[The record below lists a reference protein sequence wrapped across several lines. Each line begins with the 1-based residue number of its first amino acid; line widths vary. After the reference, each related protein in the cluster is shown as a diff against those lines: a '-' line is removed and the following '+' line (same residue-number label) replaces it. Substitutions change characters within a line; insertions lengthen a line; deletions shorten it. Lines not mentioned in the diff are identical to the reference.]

1 MSEASLSV
9 PDAAAPEAARL
20 QEIERLAATDLA
32 RAVELASAE
41 LAEGKAHPLIYD
53 LAAHGFEQ
61 AGRHAEAA
69 ETLREG
75 LKRFPG
81 GLQLYV
87 SLGFCLIELDRTPE
101 ALAAFDR
108 AARLQPD
115 FAAAHFGRA
124 VALEQLFE
132 FEAAGLAFRRAIQLH
147 PQYADAHASLALLSV
162 RRRDH
167 AAARRHAEIALDL
180 DPGHMDAQLA
190 LAGLHLAE
198 DRFGEARGRLMALI
212 EDPRMKAEARAN
224 AVLQLGD
231 ALDGEGRPQAAFE
244 AFAAGK
250 RELRALH
257 AERFAGPG
265 RRSAIESV
273 RAMMREFEATP
284 AEAWRSQPNPAARD
298 EAWAHAFVFGFARS
312 GTTLLEQVLA
322 THPDVAALGERP
334 ILHETEAEFLTVP
347 GGVERLA
354 ALGEADLAAYR
365 RSYWAQARNF
375 GADYAGKVFVDK
387 SPLNTFKLHIISK
400 LFPEARLLF
409 IVRDPRDVVFGCF
422 RRGFRMNESTYAFT
436 SLEGTA
442 EYYDEVMAAG
452 RRHTERLG
460 LEVHPIRYEDLVADF
475 DGQTN
480 RLCSLLGVPWTP
492 ELRNFA
498 EGAKTRQIGT
508 PSGPQLA
515 RGLYGEGVGQWRR
528 YAEQLEPVLPVLQP
542 WIERLG
548 YDPA

>member
-1 MSEASLSV
+1 MREASLSA
-9 PDAAAPEAARL
+9 PGAAVLDTARL
-20 QEIERLAATDLA
+20 QEIERLAAADLA
-32 RAVELASAE
+32 RAVELARAE

-87 SLGFCLIELDRTPE
+87 SLGFCLIELDRASD
-101 ALAAFDR
+101 ALEAFDR
-108 AARLQPD
+108 AAGLHPD
-115 FAAAHFGRA
+115 FAAAHFGRG
-124 VALEQLFE
+124 VALERLLE
-132 FEAAGLAFRRAIQLH
+132 FEAAGLAFRRAIQLD

-167 AAARRHAEIALDL
+167 ESARRHAEIALDL

-190 LAGLHLAE
+190 LAGLDLAE
-198 DRFGEARGRLMALI
+198 TRFEAARGRLMALI

-224 AVLQLGD
+224 AMLQLGD
-231 ALDGEGRPQAAFE
+231 ALDGEGRLPAAFE

-265 RRSAIESV
+265 RRSAIEAV
-273 RAMMREFEATP
+273 RAMMREFEATA
-284 AEAWRSQPNPAARD
+284 AEAWRSKPDPVARG
-298 EAWAHAFVFGFARS
+298 EARAHAFVFGFARS

-334 ILHETEAEFLTVP
+334 TLHDTEAEFLTVP

-354 ALGEADLAAYR
+354 ELDEAGLAPYR
-365 RSYWAQARNF
+365 RAYWALARNF
-375 GADYAGKVFVDK
+375 GADPAGKVFVDK

-409 IVRDPRDVVFGCF
+409 VVRDPRDVVFGCF

-436 SLEGTA
+436 SLEATA

-452 RRHTERLG
+452 RRLTERLG
-460 LEVHPIRYEDLVADF
+460 LEVHPVRHEDLVGDF

-480 RLCSLLGVPWTP
+480 RLCEVLGAPWTP

-515 RGLYGEGVGQWRR
+515 RGLYGEGVGRWRR
-528 YAEQLEPVLPVLQP
+528 YAEQLAPVLPVLSP
-542 WIERLG
+542 WIERFG